1 MARTGLH
8 HRESF
13 RKFRLAE
20 ELRGMRMPHCILE
33 EGVEEFVHPCALR
46 GRRSWCWVVQVSHE
60 GC

>member
-13 RKFRLAE
+13 RQFRLAE
-20 ELRGMRMPHCILE
+20 GLRGMRMPHCILE

-46 GRRSWCWVVQVSHE
+46 GRRS
-60 GC
+60 